1 MKGRIFLYLLAI
13 IAMPL
18 LVGMALV
25 DWVNVQ
31 LRGDKVQSVV
41 FAKLNEMIDHSTYH
55 DLVFLG
61 SSRTMEQVDPKII
74 DQFNGIR
81 SFNGGMYGANILY
94 SEMLLR
100 CYLAHHRRPR
110 LVVLDIDT
118 LSLDTDIN
126 LEQYLPYYFPYL
138 ENDIVFSSLSA
149 LADPRVELVRKMPV
163 LALPYYGDEILSNA
177 FASYRREHFVFGAAG
192 MIKWVAARKNPQRL
206 KGFFARGEEW
216 RPDADAVLDDCYINR
231 QTAKGFEVLERLI
244 LMCKGQNIPIVL
256 AFYPVYRDY
265 HRIVVN
271 SAELIENLTEVA
283 KRHNVRFLR
292 YDGISLGQTKAN
304 FYKYDHLN
312 SLGAEKFSR
321 ILAEDIKKLN
331 LLGANQ

>member
-1 MKGRIFLYLLAI
+1 MKGRILLYLSVVLAT
-13 IAMPL
+13 PL
-18 LVGMALV
+18 LVGTALV
-25 DWVNVQ
+25 DWVNLQ

-41 FAKLNEMIDHSTYH
+41 FAKLNEMIQYSTYH
-55 DLVFLG
+55 DLVFIG
-61 SSRTMEQVDPKII
+61 SSRTMEQVDPQII
-74 DQFNGIR
+74 DQLNGIR

-138 ENDIVFSSLSA
+138 GNDIVFSSLAA
-149 LADPRVELVRKMPV
+149 LADPRVELVRKMPF
-163 LALPYYGDEILSNA
+163 LALPYYGDQILGDA
-177 FASYRREHFVFGAAG
+177 LASYRRNHFVFGVAG
-192 MIKWVAARKNPQRL
+192 MIKWVAARKNPKKLR
-206 KGFFARGEEW
+206 GFIARGEDW
-216 RPDADAVLDDCYINR
+216 RPDADAVLDDRYINS
-231 QTAKGFEVLERLI
+231 QTAKGFEVLDRLI
-244 LMCKGQNIPIVL
+244 LLCKNNKIPIVL

-265 HRIVVN
+265 HTIVAN
-271 SAELIENLTEVA
+271 SAELIARLTEVA
-283 KRHNVRFLR
+283 QKHNVRFLR
-292 YDGISLGQTKAN
+292 YDDISLGQTKSN

-312 SLGAEKFSR
+312 GQGAEKFSR